1 MNPGLA
7 VVAPGLA
14 VAAPG
19 LSEDSPDLIMDQAH
33 AQTPEQC
40 GEQCG
45 EQTRVHRVEQAR
57 ALVAELPDPEIPVLT
72 LDDLGI
78 LREVFEENGRV
89 VVHLTPTY
97 TGCPATEAIRDQVE
111 RTLEQAG
118 HVRAEVRIVLSPAWS
133 SDWISARG
141 RQRLLDYGIAPP
153 ACTVASMDLGSAAA
167 SSPRGE
173 PAAQVLRFMPR
184 TGLATD
190 GDASVACPQCGSSD
204 TEQLSAHSSTPCKAL
219 YRCRACREPFDYF
232 KPY

>member
-1 MNPGLA
+1 MDPETPGIQ
-7 VVAPGLA
+7 V
-14 VAAPG
+14 
-19 LSEDSPDLIMDQAH
+19 LSTQV
-33 AQTPEQC
+33 Q
-40 GEQCG
+40 
-45 EQTRVHRVEQAR
+45 QAR

-72 LDDLGI
+72 LEDLGI
-78 LREVFEENGRV
+78 LREVFDENGRV

-118 HVRAEVRIVLSPAWS
+118 HVKAEVRIVLSPPWS

-153 ACTVASMDLGSAAA
+153 ACLVGAPGSMASMASMDAGNAE
-167 SSPRGE
+167 SSTARGQS
-173 PAAQVLRFMPR
+173 PSQVLRFMPR
-184 TGLATD
+184 PPIATAGLE
-190 GDASVACPQCGSSD
+190 SVGCPQCGSSD

-219 YRCRACREPFDYF
+219 WRCRACREPFDYF